1 MTTTVPSM
9 EETIALLKAKAP
21 WCKTVVGGAVLTEDY
36 AEKIG
41 ADKYAKEAM
50 DTVNYA
56 RSFGK

>member
-1 MTTTVPSM
+1 
-9 EETIALLKAKAP
+9 
-21 WCKTVVGGAVLTEDY
+21 VLTEDY

-56 RSFGK
+56 RSFGKK